1 MNILIITT
9 EYGYD
14 GGGMSLSCTRLMN
27 ILSSEHNVQVSLS
40 TEYPIVTARG
50 GINPA
55 TEDGIRKEYKL
66 KEDEREYNNV
76 DVVIGFGGRYN
87 GYYAS
92 LLAVRLGA
100 RFILNFRGS
109 DINITKWSVDD
120 SWYTIEACRR
130 ASKIVCLSQEMANNV
145 LSIAPGSNGK
155 VIIIPNELGQ
165 KKDSISFP
173 NLSKKVV
180 VGCAASHLNEKK
192 GIGNLLYM
200 ISGFKAIT
208 DIPITLELVGDIDSD
223 LRDSYISIINN
234 LEISSNV
241 IFSGYKT
248 REELSNTMSN
258 WDFYIQASV
267 CEGHP
272 NSIVEALENGHAFI
286 SSNTGFIAEQLY
298 KEFPMLFFDSFN
310 PQRMAEQLL
319 QLINMPNLKEFY
331 EQSWNLL
338 ERGCNK
344 ELVANKW
351 HSLLSYNA
359 SVPKELGVENILAV
373 GLHDVCGEVH
383 DSITTPLAVF
393 QQFVNFIHDGG
404 YELCSMRDYLGKE
417 KDERKRCVVCTF
429 DDGYKNLL
437 SMAMPI
443 LAKYGYTATVYVC
456 TGLIGKDNKWNNKDA
471 TLRQHLDLDDIVKL
485 KENGWEIA
493 SHGVTHR
500 NLLKLS
506 DKEVEYELSESKRM
520 LSNIVG
526 DVMTYAYPYGS
537 YNRFIKFCVEK
548 YYKYA
553 FAVSQGGTS
562 LAIDQLQLRR
572 YSISD
577 IYKMLS
583 FEK

>member
-92 LLAVRLGA
+92 LLADRLEA

-109 DINITKWSVDD
+109 DINITKWSIDD

-130 ASKIVCLSQEMANNV
+130 ASIIVCLSQEMANNV
-145 LSIAPGSNGK
+145 LSIAPSTNGK
-155 VIIIPNELGQ
+155 VTIIPNELGQ

-173 NLSKKVV
+173 NLPQKVV

-200 ISGFKAIT
+200 LSDFKTIA

-223 LRDSYISIINN
+223 LRDSYIAIINN
-234 LEISSNV
+234 LEITSNV
-241 IFSGYKT
+241 VFHSYKT

-272 NSIVEALENGHAFI
+272 NSITEALEKGHAFI

-298 KEFPMLFFDSFN
+298 KEFPVLFFDSFN
-310 PQRMAEQLL
+310 PKRMARQLL

-331 EQSWNLL
+331 EQSWNIL

-344 ELVANKW
+344 ESVANKW
-351 HSLLSYNA
+351 HSLLSYDT
-359 SVPKELGVENILAV
+359 SVPKQLGIENILAV
-373 GLHDVCGEVH
+373 GLHDVCGELH
-383 DSITTPLAVF
+383 DSITTPITVF
-393 QQFVNFIHDGG
+393 QQFVDFIHDGG
-404 YELCSMRDYLGKE
+404 YGLCSMRDYLGKTKE
-417 KDERKRCVVCTF
+417 ERERYIVCTF

-437 SMAMPI
+437 SVAMPI

-456 TGLIGKDNKWNNKDA
+456 TNLIGKDNKWNNKDA
-471 TLRQHLDLDDIVKL
+471 TLRQHLDLDDIIKL

-506 DKEVEYELSESKRM
+506 DKEVEYELSESKRV

-553 FAVSQGGTS
+553 FTVSQGGTS

>member
-14 GGGMSLSCTRLMN
+14 GGGMSLSCTRLIN

-50 GINPA
+50 GISPA

-66 KEDEREYNNV
+66 KEDEREYMNV
-76 DVVIGFGGRYN
+76 DVIIGFGGRYN

-92 LLAVRLGA
+92 LLANRLGA

-120 SWYTIEACRR
+120 SWYTMEACRR

-145 LSIAPGSNGK
+145 LGIAPGSNGK

-165 KKDSISFP
+165 KKNSISFP
-173 NLSKKVV
+173 NLPQKVV

-200 ISGFKAIT
+200 ISEFKTIT
-208 DIPITLELVGDIDSD
+208 DIPIILELVGDIDSD
-223 LRDSYISIINN
+223 LKDSYISIINK

-241 IFSGYKT
+241 IFHRYKT

-272 NSIVEALENGHAFI
+272 NSITEALEKGHAFI

-310 PQRMAEQLL
+310 PQRMAGQLL
-319 QLINMPNLKEFY
+319 QLINLPDLKEFY
-331 EQSWNLL
+331 EQSRNIL
-338 ERGCNK
+338 ERRCNK
-344 ELVANKW
+344 ELAANKW
-351 HSLLSYNA
+351 HSLLSYNT

-373 GLHDVCGEVH
+373 GLHDVCGELH
-383 DSITTPLAVF
+383 DSITTPITVF
-393 QQFVNFIHDGG
+393 QQFVDFIHEGG
-404 YELCSMRDYLGKE
+404 YGLCSMSDYLAKSQ
-417 KDERKRCVVCTF
+417 DERKRHIVCTF
-429 DDGYKNLL
+429 DDGYGMCL
-437 SMAMPI
+437 
-443 LAKYGYTATVYVC
+443 Y
-456 TGLIGKDNKWNNKDA
+456 
-471 TLRQHLDLDDIVKL
+471 
-485 KENGWEIA
+485 
-493 SHGVTHR
+493 
-500 NLLKLS
+500 
-506 DKEVEYELSESKRM
+506 
-520 LSNIVG
+520 
-526 DVMTYAYPYGS
+526 
-537 YNRFIKFCVEK
+537 
-548 YYKYA
+548 
-553 FAVSQGGTS
+553 
-562 LAIDQLQLRR
+562 
-572 YSISD
+572 
-577 IYKMLS
+577 
-583 FEK
+583 

>member
-1 MNILIITT
+1 
-9 EYGYD
+9 
-14 GGGMSLSCTRLMN
+14 
-27 ILSSEHNVQVSLS
+27 
-40 TEYPIVTARG
+40 
-50 GINPA
+50 
-55 TEDGIRKEYKL
+55 
-66 KEDEREYNNV
+66 
-76 DVVIGFGGRYN
+76 
-87 GYYAS
+87 
-92 LLAVRLGA
+92 
-100 RFILNFRGS
+100 
-109 DINITKWSVDD
+109 
-120 SWYTIEACRR
+120 
-130 ASKIVCLSQEMANNV
+130 MANNV
-145 LSIAPGSNGK
+145 LSIAPSTNGK
-155 VIIIPNELGQ
+155 VTIIPNELGQ

-173 NLSKKVV
+173 NLPQKVV

-200 ISGFKAIT
+200 ISDFKTIA

-223 LRDSYISIINN
+223 LRDSYIAIINN

-241 IFSGYKT
+241 VFHSYKT

-272 NSIVEALENGHAFI
+272 NSITEALEKGHAFI

-298 KEFPMLFFDSFN
+298 KEFPVLFFDSFN
-310 PQRMAEQLL
+310 PKRMARQLL

-331 EQSWNLL
+331 EQSWNIL
-338 ERGCNK
+338 ERGCKK
-344 ELVANKW
+344 ESVANKW
-351 HSLLSYNA
+351 HSLLSYDT
-359 SVPKELGVENILAV
+359 SVPKQLGIENILAV
-373 GLHDVCGEVH
+373 GLHDVCGELH
-383 DSITTPLAVF
+383 DSITTPITVF
-393 QQFVNFIHDGG
+393 QQFVDFIHDGG
-404 YELCSMRDYLGKE
+404 YGLCSMRDYLGKTKE
-417 KDERKRCVVCTF
+417 ERKRYVVCTF

-437 SMAMPI
+437 SVAMPM

-456 TGLIGKDNKWNNKDA
+456 TDLIGKDNKWNNKDA
-471 TLRQHLDLDDIVKL
+471 TLRQHLDLDDIIKL
-485 KENGWEIA
+485 KDNGWEIA

-506 DKEVEYELSESKRM
+506 DKEVEYELSESKRV

-562 LAIDQLQLRR
+562 LAIDKLQLRR

-583 FEK
+583 LEK